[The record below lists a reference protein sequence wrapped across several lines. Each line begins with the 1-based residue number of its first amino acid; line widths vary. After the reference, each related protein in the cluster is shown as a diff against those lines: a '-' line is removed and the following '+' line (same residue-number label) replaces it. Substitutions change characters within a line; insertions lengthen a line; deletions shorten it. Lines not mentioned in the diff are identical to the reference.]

1 MTQRRFCISTITA
14 GALAI
19 LLWSPVRPAV
29 TQTYERIKL
38 IVDVLQNIQAQYVED
53 KDPKDL
59 VFGACHGMVRTLDPF
74 SQFMEPEQYKDMRTE
89 TEGEFGGLGI
99 RVGIRDGWLIV
110 ITPIEDTPAYRLGIL
125 PGDKIVKINGLTT
138 QGMSLEDAVDK
149 LRGKPKTQVA
159 ISIFREG
166 DKEPRDFTVT
176 REVIKVASVKFS
188 MAADG
193 IGYLKLNEFIK
204 TSFADMRKA
213 LKGLE
218 GKGMTSLVLDLRND
232 PGGLLD
238 AAVDVGRLFIGDNK
252 LIVYTEGRAS
262 PRQEYRADAKAPYGD
277 LPLAVLVNRGS
288 ASASEIV
295 AGAVQD
301 HKRGILIGGETFG
314 KGSVQSIIELDEGSA
329 LRLTTAKYFTPS
341 GRCIHRDEKTGKG
354 GITPDIVVDVPKETE
369 VKLQAQAEEII
380 AKGREPESAVKPEE
394 RVKDEAL
401 SRAVEILKAQ
411 AILQKK

>member
-1 MTQRRFCISTITA
+1 
-14 GALAI
+14 
-19 LLWSPVRPAV
+19 
-29 TQTYERIKL
+29 
-38 IVDVLQNIQAQYVED
+38 
-53 KDPKDL
+53 
-59 VFGACHGMVRTLDPF
+59 
-74 SQFMEPEQYKDMRTE
+74 
-89 TEGEFGGLGI
+89 
-99 RVGIRDGWLIV
+99 
-110 ITPIEDTPAYRLGIL
+110 
-125 PGDKIVKINGLTT
+125 
-138 QGMSLEDAVDK
+138 
-149 LRGKPKTQVA
+149 
-159 ISIFREG
+159 
-166 DKEPRDFTVT
+166 
-176 REVIKVASVKFS
+176 VASVKFS